1 MESNSAD
8 SANGERKA
16 RIARGLCEQGLWPDV
31 LAFAQKWREKEPGD
45 YRALYY
51 IGLGLS
57 GMRQFQEAEAAYRSA
72 LTLESTDVKVWN
84 NLAGILFE
92 NLQRP
97 VEAIR
102 CLEQSLKMDPHNKLC
117 WSNLAT
123 MVGRLGQHDKAMAYA
138 DRAIAL
144 DPKLVEAYLHKAT
157 AAMALK
163 KMDVVKEVCQALAS
177 IEPENFRRAR

>member
-1 MESNSAD
+1 MESNSAN

-31 LAFAQKWREKEPGD
+31 LAFAQEWREKEPAD

-57 GMRQFQEAEAAYRSA
+57 GMRQFPAAETAYRSA
-72 LTLESTDVKVWN
+72 LTMEPTDVKVWN
-84 NLAGILFE
+84 NLAGLLYE

-144 DPKLVEAYLHKAT
+144 DPKLVEAYLHKAA

-163 KMDVVKEVCQALAS
+163 KMDVVKEVCNTLAS

>member
-1 MESNSAD
+1 MEPD
-8 SANGERKA
+8 SEGKV
-16 RIARGLCEQGLWPDV
+16 RIARELCEQGLWPDV
-31 LAFAQKWREKEPGD
+31 LAFAQEWREKEPAD

-57 GMRQFQEAEAAYRSA
+57 GMRQFPAAEAAYRSA
-72 LTLESTDVKVWN
+72 LTLEPTDVKVWN
-84 NLAGILFE
+84 NLAGILYE

-102 CLEQSLKMDPHNKLC
+102 CLEQSLKMDPYDKLC

-123 MVGRLGQHDKAMAYA
+123 MVGQLGQHDKAMAYA

-144 DPKLVEAYLHKAT
+144 DAEFIEAYLHKG
-157 AAMALK
+157 AAAKALGK
-163 KMDVVKEVCQALAS
+163 TEIVQEVCHKLAS
-177 IEPENFRRAR
+177 IKPEKFRRAR